1 LATFTLHIKR
11 KEKKITILRFLI
23 LLNASLGLHKYLLSI
38 SSGELLARGIVMKN
52 EKNTAERLFSNIYVN
67 ETSDQNNSKL
77 DESNLYP
84 ENACQM
90 SS

>member
-1 LATFTLHIKR
+1 
-11 KEKKITILRFLI
+11 
-23 LLNASLGLHKYLLSI
+23 
-38 SSGELLARGIVMKN
+38 MKN
-52 EKNTAERLFSNIYVN
+52 EKLLQKDYLATYIYVT

>member
-11 KEKKITILRFLI
+11 KEKKITILRFL

-52 EKNTAERLFSNIYVN
+52 EKLLQKDYLATYIYVT

>member
-1 LATFTLHIKR
+1 
-11 KEKKITILRFLI
+11 
-23 LLNASLGLHKYLLSI
+23 
-38 SSGELLARGIVMKN
+38 MKN